1 MKQSIIGLLMAVL
14 AIVSASLSHAAEKK
28 NPPANPPA
36 IPIIIYEEDECPK
49 TYSLTG
55 FIEISATVTDGSIS
69 FDLPFEGYPMTV
81 EIVGEGMTRGY
92 WSGTLLNS
100 LHPEM
105 PFDGTVGDYR
115 LTLTTADNSTYTGY
129 FTLE

>member
-1 MKQSIIGLLMAVL
+1 MAVL
-14 AIVSASLSHAAEKK
+14 AIVSASLCHAEEKK
-28 NPPANPPA
+28 NPPA

-55 FIEISATVTDGSIS
+55 FIEISATVTDGTIS
-69 FDLPFEGYPMTV
+69 FELPFEGYPMTV

-92 WSGTLLNS
+92 WSGTLFNS
-100 LHPEM
+100 LHPEIS
-105 PFDGTVGDYR
+105 FDGTVGDYR
-115 LTLTTADNSTYTGY
+115 LTLTTAGNSTYTGY